1 MQTLDVKISIPD
13 THVLISVDEYNELK
27 EREYTGQYYT
37 MKDLQRLT
45 GKSDVWLYQNLLNN
59 PHRLERM
66 KHFTHVPQ
74 GRGDKWLF
82 QAKGLREFLENEFL
96 EILRR

>member
-1 MQTLDVKISIPD
+1 MTILNVQIPIPE
-13 THVLISVDEYNELK
+13 THVLIEKSEYEELK
-27 EREYTGQYYT
+27 NNEVFGQYYT

-45 GKSDVWLYQNLLNN
+45 GKSDTWLYENLLNN

-66 KHFTHVPQ
+66 KSFTHIPQ

-82 QAKGLREFLENEFL
+82 KATGLRDFLESEFLN
-96 EILRR
+96 ILRR